1 MIRNLA
7 VIRTAVAFLAVALT
21 ASLAGGAAAASRL
34 GPPPD
39 RGDLAFGYQSLERLM
54 ARLPNEPALRER
66 ANRCFD
72 GLTRDF
78 FIGQFDSALAEI
90 ARLHGELQRLNE
102 VGQEELQ
109 FLFGHRYVTTP
120 RAIVTGEASV
130 VSLESVELARMQLGF
145 APEKMIAVAD
155 GKRYEVPYADV
166 LEFNLPAVSSEGH
179 VTILARFKL
188 LGEVEVA
195 RVAVLDRSLEA
206 IRDGFNARISALVK
220 KESID
225 QAEAASLRARCALL
239 TEEIDRTKLTAL
251 IADLP
256 RISKELDAALTRAE
270 EGKRPY
276 AVPGDHWRIYRV
288 LGTDLPVRQFVPEGS
303 GPFPLVIAFHGAG
316 GDENMFFDGYGGG
329 TLLRSASGEAFIA
342 VCPPTVAFGVSP
354 NLLEA
359 FIEELAK
366 NLPIDRRRVG
376 LMGHSLGGVTAS
388 RLAVLKPDLITGAVC
403 IAGFADLPR
412 ETAPAARRVFL
423 AELDPLF
430 PIESTTQTI
439 EAARMRGENIEVEKV
454 PHEGH
459 TLVVGK
465 VVPHAVR
472 WLLARPARKID
483 TTKPAASAPSTMP
496 IKADVPKPAENVASP
511 SSGPRK

>member
-1 MIRNLA
+1 VVRFLLA
-7 VIRTAVAFLAVALT
+7 VLVIGFCASLST
-21 ASLAGGAAAASRL
+21 ASGSRL

-39 RGDLAFGYQSLERLM
+39 RGDLAFGYQSLERLI
-54 ARLPNEPALRER
+54 ARLPNDPTIRER

-120 RAIVTGEASV
+120 RAIVTGESANIT
-130 VSLESVELARMQLGF
+130 LESVELARMQLGF
-145 APEKMIAVAD
+145 APPTMIAVAD
-155 GKRYEVPYADV
+155 GKRHEVPYADV
-166 LEFNLPAVSSEGH
+166 LEFKLPSAMTEGH
-179 VTILARFKL
+179 VTIIAKFNLI
-188 LGEVEVA
+188 GEIEVA
-195 RVAVLDRSLEA
+195 RVAVLDRSLDALRE
-206 IRDGFNARISALVK
+206 GYETRISALVAK
-220 KESID
+220 GAIEPV
-225 QAEAASLRARCALL
+225 EASSLRARAALL
-239 TEEIDRTKLTAL
+239 TEQIDRSKTAAL

-256 RISKELDAALTRAE
+256 RISNELNAAISRAE
-270 EGKRPY
+270 QGKRPFD
-276 AVPGDHWRIYRV
+276 ARGDTWRMYRV
-288 LGTDLPVRQFVPEGS
+288 LGTELPVRQYVPEGE

-316 GDENMFFDGYGGG
+316 ADENMFFDGYGGG
-329 TLLRSASGEAFIA
+329 ALLRSASGEAFIA

-359 FIEELAK
+359 FIDELAK
-366 NLPIDRRRVG
+366 DLPIDRGRVG

-388 RLAVLKPDLITGAVC
+388 RLAVLKPELLTGAVC

-412 ETAPAARRVFL
+412 GGSPAPRRVFL
-423 AELDPLF
+423 GELDPLF
-430 PIESTTQTI
+430 PLDSTTQTI
-439 EAARMRGENIEVEKV
+439 EAARMRGEVIEVEKV
-454 PHEGH
+454 AHEGH

-465 VVPHAVR
+465 VVPQAVR
-472 WLLARPARKID
+472 WLLARPARAIA
-483 TTKPAASAPSTMP
+483 TTKPTASAPSTTPMKVDGP
-496 IKADVPKPAENVASP
+496 NPSVNVASP

>member
-1 MIRNLA
+1 MARSLLVVLA
-7 VIRTAVAFLAVALT
+7 LLVIGCSASFAT
-21 ASLAGGAAAASRL
+21 ASASRL

-39 RGDLAFGYQSLERLM
+39 RGDLAFAYQSLERLI
-54 ARLPNEPALRER
+54 ARLPNDPTVRER

-120 RAIVTGEASV
+120 RAIVAGESTGI
-130 VSLESVELARMQLGF
+130 SLESVELARMQLGF
-145 APEKMIAVAD
+145 APSTMVAVAD

-166 LEFNLPAVSSEGH
+166 LEFKLPAVIAEGH
-179 VTILARFKL
+179 VTILAKFKL
-188 LGEVEVA
+188 IGEVEIA
-195 RVAVLDRSLEA
+195 RVAVLDRSPEA
-206 IRDGFNARISALVK
+206 LREGFGTRISALLAK
-220 KESID
+220 GAID
-225 QAEAASLRARCALL
+225 QAEASSLRARTALL
-239 TEEIDRTKLTAL
+239 TEEIDRTKLAAL
-251 IADLP
+251 IADLH
-256 RISKELDAALTRAE
+256 RISKELDAAISRAE
-270 EGKRPY
+270 HGARPF
-276 AVPGDHWRIYRV
+276 AARGDAWRVYRV
-288 LGTDLPVRQFVPEGS
+288 LGTELPVRQFVPEGE
-303 GPFPLVIAFHGAG
+303 GPFPVVIAFHGAG
-316 GDENMFFDGYGGG
+316 ADENMFFDGYGGG

-366 NLPIDRRRVG
+366 NLPIDRTRVG

-388 RLAVLKPDLITGAVC
+388 RLAVLKPDLITGAAC

-412 ETAPAARRVFL
+412 EGAPAPRRVFL

-430 PIESTTQTI
+430 PIESTTQAI
-439 EAARMRGENIEVEKV
+439 EAARMRGESIEIEPV

-465 VVPHAVR
+465 VVPQAVR
-472 WLLARPARKID
+472 WLLARPAR
-483 TTKPAASAPSTMP
+483 TTEATKPTASAPSTTPM
-496 IKADVPKPAENVASP
+496 KADGPKPSENVAIP